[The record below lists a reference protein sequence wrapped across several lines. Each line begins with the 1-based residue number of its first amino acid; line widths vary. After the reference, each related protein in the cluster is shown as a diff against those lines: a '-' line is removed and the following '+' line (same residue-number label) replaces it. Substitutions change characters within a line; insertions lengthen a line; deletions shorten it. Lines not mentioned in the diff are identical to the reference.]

1 MLPRGSRPG
10 RFLTRTYH
18 HDVLMLATL
27 VAIAALLVGLG
38 IGLRAGR
45 RHASASAGSPVPEAA
60 SATVDT
66 TPPGTLAPLVVDALD
81 QGVVVLDRDE
91 QAVLVNRTARA
102 MGVLSKGH
110 LAFSQLAALA
120 RQVLL
125 SGEYIRA
132 SIDLPVGRLGREPIA
147 LAVDVLPL
155 LPDADRRAA
164 AVALVLADETEQR
177 RLEAVRRDFVA
188 NVSHELKTPV
198 GALTLLA
205 EAVQDAADD
214 PAAVARFAGR
224 IQHEGTRLAKLVGEL
239 MELSRVQGADP
250 MPGADIVDVA
260 DIVTE
265 ALQRTALAA
274 EQAGITVGAVC
285 GPGLRVRG
293 NNAQLTTALAN
304 LIDNAIAYSGSG
316 TRVAVSARPST
327 DDTGREVVDIA
338 VTDQGIGIAETDRDR
353 IFERFYRVDPAR
365 SRATGGTGLGLAIV
379 KNIVTNHSGTVS
391 VWSALG
397 SGSTFTIRL
406 PLVHADPASFPPTT
420 ESRPAESPDIASVV
434 SGNGPGL
441 T

>member
-1 MLPRGSRPG
+1 
-10 RFLTRTYH
+10 
-18 HDVLMLATL
+18 
-27 VAIAALLVGLG
+27 
-38 IGLRAGR
+38 LRAGAR
-45 RHASASAGSPVPEAA
+45 RRVPEHARLTSPAA
-60 SATVDT
+60 APATVASP
-66 TPPGTLAPLVVDALD
+66 PPGTLATLVVDALD

-102 MGVLSKGH
+102 MGILSKGH
-110 LAFSQLAALA
+110 LAFAQLAALA

-125 SGEYIRA
+125 SGEYTHA

-147 LAVDVLPL
+147 LAVDVVPL

-164 AVALVLADETEQR
+164 AVALILADETEQR

-198 GALTLLA
+198 GALSLLA

-224 IQHEGTRLAKLVGEL
+224 IQHEGARLAKLVGEL

-250 MPGADIVDVA
+250 MPGADLVDVA

-265 ALQRTALAA
+265 ALQRTALVA

-316 TRVAVSARPST
+316 TRVAVSARPSS
-327 DDTGREVVDIA
+327 DEAGRDVVDIA
-338 VTDQGIGIAETDRDR
+338 VTDQGIGIAEAERDR

-379 KNIVTNHSGTVS
+379 KNIVSNHSGTVR

-406 PLVHADPASFPPTT
+406 PRVHASPSSFPATT
-420 ESRPAESPDIASVV
+420 ESQSRESADIASVV
-434 SGNGPGL
+434 SPNGS